1 VSTSTAVARL
11 EVRALRV
18 TYPARGGLL
27 RGAADISAV
36 DRLSLTVTAG
46 RTLGLVGES
55 GCGKSTLAR
64 TIVGLRR
71 PAGGEIWYGG
81 ERVDDADAARR
92 RRLTAEI
99 QMVYQDPYSSLNP
112 RKKVAFI
119 VSEGWRVHR
128 GLVPREQWPARTAE
142 LLERVGLAAELADR
156 YPHQLS
162 GGQRQRVGIARA
174 LAMSPRI
181 VVCDEPVSAL
191 DVSIQAQTLNLLAD
205 LRESLGLGYL
215 FIAHDL
221 SVVRHISDDLAVM
234 YLGRIVETGPA
245 AVVYDEPA
253 HPYTRALIS
262 AAPVPRPWAA
272 PPRERIV
279 LTGEVP
285 SPASPPSGCR
295 FRTRCRLAQPRCAET
310 EPELRMVAG
319 REVAC
324 HYAETSLSGAV
335 SSGTGGPR

>member
-1 VSTSTAVARL
+1 MSTPSRARL
-11 EVRALRV
+11 EVRQLRI
-18 TYPARGGLL
+18 TYPAGGGLFN
-27 RGAADISAV
+27 RGPDVTAV

-71 PAGGEIWYGG
+71 PAGGEIWYDGQ
-81 ERVDDADAARR
+81 RVDHADAALR

-112 RKKVAFI
+112 RKKVSFI
-119 VSEGWRVHR
+119 VTEGWRAHR
-128 GLVPREQWPARTAE
+128 DLVPRHEWADRTVD
-142 LLERVGLAAELADR
+142 LLARVGLAAEVADR

-174 LAMSPRI
+174 LALSPRI

-191 DVSIQAQTLNLLAD
+191 DVSVQAQTLNLLAD
-205 LRESLGLGYL
+205 LREDLGLGYL

-245 AVVYDEPA
+245 AAVYDQPA

-295 FRTRCRLAQPRCAET
+295 FRTRCPLAQPRCAEV
-310 EPELRMVAG
+310 EPELRTVDG

-324 HYAETSLSGAV
+324 HYAEVSLSGDVALDRAV
-335 SSGTGGPR
+335 R

>member
-1 VSTSTAVARL
+1 MSTATARL
-11 EVRALRV
+11 EVRQLRV
-18 TYPARGGLL
+18 SYPAGGGPFHRGP
-27 RGAADISAV
+27 DIHAV
-36 DRLSLTVTAG
+36 DRLSLTVTPG

-71 PAGGEIWYGG
+71 PAGGEIWYDGR
-81 ERVDDADAARR
+81 RVDHADPATR

-112 RKKVAFI
+112 RKKVSFI
-119 VSEGWRVHR
+119 VTEGWRVHR
-128 GLVPREQWPARTAE
+128 DRVPRHEWADRTAD
-142 LLERVGLAAELADR
+142 LLARVGLAAELADR

-174 LAMSPRI
+174 LALSPRI

-191 DVSIQAQTLNLLAD
+191 DVSVQAQTLNLLAD
-205 LRESLGLGYL
+205 LREDLGLGYL

-245 AVVYDEPA
+245 AAVYDNPA
-253 HPYTRALIS
+253 HPYTQALIS
-262 AAPVPRPWAA
+262 AAPVPRPWAV

-295 FRTRCRLAQPRCAET
+295 FRTRCRLAQPRCAEI
-310 EPELRMVAG
+310 EPELRTVAG

-324 HYAETSLSGAV
+324 HYAETSL
-335 SSGTGGPR
+335 TGGATLDPAVR

>member
-1 VSTSTAVARL
+1 MPTSETRL
-11 EVRALRV
+11 EVKRLRV
-18 TYPARGGLL
+18 AYPATRRLL
-27 RGAADISAV
+27 RPAPDISAV
-36 DRLSLTVTAG
+36 DQLSLTVTTG

-55 GCGKSTLAR
+55 GCGKSSLAR
-64 TIVGLRR
+64 AIVGLRR
-71 PAGGEIWYGG
+71 PAGGEIWYDG
-81 ERVDDADAARR
+81 ERIDDADAARR

-112 RKKVAFI
+112 RKKVSFI
-119 VSEGWRVHR
+119 IAEGWRAHP
-128 GLVPREQWPARTAE
+128 GMVPRDQWTDRTVE
-142 LLERVGLAAELADR
+142 LLARVGLSAELADR
-156 YPHQLS
+156 FPHQLS

-174 LAMSPRI
+174 LAVGPRI

-191 DVSIQAQTLNLLAD
+191 DVSVQAQTLNLLGD
-205 LRESLGLGYL
+205 LRDDLGLGYL

-221 SVVRHISDDLAVM
+221 SVVRHVSDEIAVM

-245 AVVYDEPA
+245 ARVYDEPA
-253 HPYTRALIS
+253 HPYTRALLS

-285 SPASPPSGCR
+285 SPADPPSGCR
-295 FRTRCRLAQPRCAET
+295 FRTRCPLAQPLCAQRT
-310 EPELRMVAG
+310 PELRVVAG

-324 HYAETSLSGAV
+324 HYAEESHAGPVPAATGAA
-335 SSGTGGPR
+335 R

>member
-1 VSTSTAVARL
+1 MSTSPTRL
-11 EVRALRV
+11 EVRQLQV
-18 TYPARGGLL
+18 SYPTHGGLL
-27 RGAADISAV
+27 HRGAAVHAV
-36 DRLSLTVTAG
+36 ERLSLTVTTG

-71 PAGGEIWYGG
+71 PTGGEIWYAG
-81 ERVDDADAARR
+81 ERIDTADAARR

-112 RKKVAFI
+112 RKKVSFI
-119 VSEGWRVHR
+119 VTEGWRVHR
-128 GLVPREQWPARTAE
+128 GPVPRDQWPARTAD
-142 LLERVGLAAELADR
+142 LLARVGLAAELADR

-181 VVCDEPVSAL
+181 LVCDEPVSAL
-191 DVSIQAQTLNLLAD
+191 DVSVQAQTLNLLAD
-205 LRESLGLGYL
+205 LRADLGLGYL

-245 AVVYDEPA
+245 ATVYDTPA

-262 AAPVPRPWAA
+262 AAPVPRPWAT
-272 PPRERIV
+272 PPAERIL

-295 FRTRCRLAQPRCAET
+295 FRTRCRLAQPRCAEV
-310 EPELRMVAG
+310 EPELRTVAG

-324 HYAETSLSGAV
+324 HYAESSLADAAPSTTAV
-335 SSGTGGPR
+335 TR